1 MTIEKITYS
10 ESVEAINASGNK
22 IWFKSGIEIANVDNE
37 DTKAT
42 KIAKEYVTETIKKT
56 LEENPTY
63 IPDPATYHS
72 ETKFTKATDLVKKD
86 KTAEAIASDHE
97 IEKQFETF
105 KQLLIDTPIKEL
117 AETLLSQSEW
127 KFNVELKKIVN
138 SK

>member
-86 KTAEAIASDHE
+86 KNKEQEEAALIGEMFSCKDLDTLKTYEVASNSNGVS
-97 IEKQFETF
+97 KAVTETYNMMF
-105 KQLLIDTPIKEL
+105 KK
-117 AETLLSQSEW
+117 LS
-127 KFNVELKKIVN
+127 K
-138 SK
+138 

>member
-72 ETKFTKATDLVKKD
+72 ETKFTKATDLVKKEQPISTEQRLIAD
-86 KTAEAIASDHE
+86 INTCTDLVVLKSYELLAKKYATVKEAY
-97 IEKQFETF
+97 EK
-105 KQLLIDTPIKEL
+105 KLLEL
-117 AETLLSQSEW
+117 S
-127 KFNVELKKIVN
+127 N
-138 SK
+138 